1 MLPKLKKFNIEIVAL
16 SNDEVS
22 EIKIHE
28 KRDTISY
35 KLLADPDLKVIK
47 GFGVEHQKAFGV
59 DTKNTMIVF
68 GLPFPKTF
76 KSKSMSIPTT
86 ILVDE
91 NGIIRWIDQ
100 SEDYR
105 LRASEEAVMV
115 AVNSTFKENSLSLNK
130 EEYL

>member
-47 GFGVEHQKAFGV
+47 GFGVEHQKAIWCRYQKYNDSFWPS
-59 DTKNTMIVF
+59 
-68 GLPFPKTF
+68 LP
-76 KSKSMSIPTT
+76 
-86 ILVDE
+86 
-91 NGIIRWIDQ
+91 
-100 SEDYR
+100 ED
-105 LRASEEAVMV
+105 
-115 AVNSTFKENSLSLNK
+115 F
-130 EEYL
+130 